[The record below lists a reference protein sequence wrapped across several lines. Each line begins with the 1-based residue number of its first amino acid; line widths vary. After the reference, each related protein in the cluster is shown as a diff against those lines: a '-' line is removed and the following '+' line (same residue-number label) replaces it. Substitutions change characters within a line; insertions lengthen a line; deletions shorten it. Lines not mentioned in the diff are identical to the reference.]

1 MARKAF
7 SHLSLE
13 EREHLSLG
21 LVLGKSLR
29 SLALELARSPSTLS
43 REVRRNHGWRGYR
56 ASTAERMAQVRAKV
70 PRRPKKLS
78 SRWLWPYVERHLHQ
92 QWSPQQIAQRLKR
105 DYPRDMSKQVSHETI
120 YTMLYAMPRGEMR
133 RQLISALRQNRKWRR
148 HRRKLGDRRGQIPNM
163 VSIHER
169 PEEVMARQVPGHW
182 EGDLVKG
189 TNNQAAIGTLVERTT
204 RLTLLVKM
212 DGCSAETARRGFAR
226 KFRYVPEILRKS
238 LTYDRGKEMTEHEQ
252 LTRQIKIKVYFA
264 DPHSPWQRGLNEN
277 TNGLIRQYFPKG
289 TDLTPVTQREL
300 NFVANRL
307 NTRPRRSL
315 DWATP
320 LEAWEELLGGAIRT

>member
-1 MARKAF
+1 MARRAF

-13 EREHLSLG
+13 EREHVSLG

-29 SLALELARSPSTLS
+29 SLAVELGRSPSTVS
-43 REVRRNHGWRGYR
+43 REVSRNRGTRRYL
-56 ASTAERMAQVRAKV
+56 ASTAERTARARATV
-70 PRRPKKLS
+70 PRRPKKLV
-78 SRWLWPYVERHLHQ
+78 SRWLWRYVERHLRQ
-92 QWSPQQIAQRLKR
+92 EWSPQQIVWRLKR
-105 DYPRDMSKQVSHETI
+105 DYPGDMSKQVSHETI
-120 YTMLYAMPRGEMR
+120 YAMLYTMPRGEMR
-133 RQLISALRQNRKWRR
+133 RQLVSALRRKRKWRR
-148 HRRKLGDRRGQIPNM
+148 HHRKPGDRRGQIPNM

-204 RLTLLVKM
+204 RLVLLVKM
-212 DGCSAETARRGFAR
+212 DGCTAETARKGFAR
-226 KFRYVPEILRKS
+226 KFRHVPEILRKS
-238 LTYDRGKEMTEHEQ
+238 LTYDRGKEMTEHEE
-252 LTRQIKIKVYFA
+252 LTRQVKIQVYFA

-315 DWATP
+315 DCATP
-320 LEAWEELLGGAIRT
+320 LEAWEELLGDAIGT